1 MWNPERSG
9 KMKVLGEI
17 MRLWLKEGHRAL
29 IFVQTIQMIEVI
41 QAWMN
46 SLGYAHL
53 RIDGGTPVKRRL
65 TMIEEFNANADIFA
79 MILTTR
85 VGGVGL
91 NIIGANRVVIFDPDW
106 NPMTDVQ
113 ARERTWR
120 IGQRRDVAVYRLV
133 LAGSI
138 EEKVYQRQVYKH
150 FLSQKILN
158 DPRQRQFFKWNEVAD
173 LFDLPPM
180 PPDFKPEDMVALRDK
195 YKLLFKK
202 YDKRGT
208 NDALGDGE
216 SETTELMQSIS
227 NLPTREHNLPGKE
240 STDEHNAILQTL
252 FDSNGIKATFNHDKV
267 EQPLLDRKIIREG
280 ASMIAHRALEALA
293 RSGRERANQP
303 INEPTWTGQR
313 GLVSAETTW
322 GRGVKR
328 EIGCSSSSNTLSSG
342 AVGALS
348 TASGVSST
356 DILNGLK
363 QLAAIRSTVKDNSQ
377 SATAAIERL
386 DERQD
391 LPGLPTEL
399 HASDRRIAEFIL
411 QTFLDKKLAG
421 KERSLTTDQV
431 LRYLASQVAAH
442 HSDLFKTLLKQLCEL
457 SKSGHIK
464 KPGVWTLRREFWPK
478 PAK

>member
-1 MWNPERSG
+1 
-9 KMKVLGEI
+9 MKVLSEI

-46 SLGYAHL
+46 AIGYTHL
-53 RIDGGTPVKRRL
+53 RLDGSTPVKRRL
-65 TMIEEFNANADIFA
+65 TMIDEFNANADIFA

-158 DPRQRQFFKWNEVAD
+158 DPRQRQFFKWNDAAD

-180 PPDFKPEDMVALRDK
+180 PPDFKPEDMMALREK

-202 YDKRGT
+202 FDKRDGDGS
-208 NDALGDGE
+208 DALGDGE
-216 SETTELMQSIS
+216 SETTDLMQSIS
-227 NLPTREHNLPGKE
+227 NLPTREHNMPGKE
-240 STDEHNAILQTL
+240 CTEENNAILQTL
-252 FDSNGIKATFNHDKV
+252 FDSNGIKASFNHDKV

-293 RSGRERANQP
+293 RSGRERVKQSL
-303 INEPTWTGQR
+303 NEPTWTGRQ
-313 GLVSAETTW
+313 GLVDAETTR

-328 EIGCSSSSNTLSSG
+328 ELGCSSSSNTLSS
-342 AVGALS
+342 VGALS
-348 TASGVSST
+348 TASGVSSA

-363 QLAAIRSTVKDNSQ
+363 QLAAIRSTVKDNGQGAMVPISR
-377 SATAAIERL
+377 S

-399 HASDRRIAEFIL
+399 HESDRKIAEFIL

-421 KERSLTTDQV
+421 KEHCLTTDQV

-442 HSDLFKTLLKQLCEL
+442 HSDLFKALLKQLCEL

-464 KPGVWTLRREFWPK
+464 KPSVWTLRREYWPK
-478 PAK
+478 PHATGTRLGTL